1 MKSEICIDT
10 HIILFA
16 KPVKFRGQN
25 VLFSTFQQ
33 KFEKAKNNDFFG
45 FSIQS
50 DAHSF
55 AVNKEYFIF

>member
-25 VLFSTFQQ
+25 VLFSTFSDKEQNL
-33 KFEKAKNNDFFG
+33 KKPKIMI
-45 FSIQS
+45 FSGLAYSLTHI
-50 DAHSF
+50 HSL
-55 AVNKEYFIF
+55 